1 MPSTNTLSYAQIR
14 SQVES
19 GKGVFIAVLL
29 LVLWFGLLAFNLQYE
44 VTGLEPMLI
53 VLILL
58 QTHLF
63 TGLFITAHDA
73 MHGTVSAN
81 KQLNKF
87 IGALCL
93 MLFALNSWKRM
104 LPKHHEHHRF
114 AGTADDP
121 DYGPPPF
128 WLWFFKFVKTYVRWY
143 QIVGM
148 AILHN
153 IAKIWIPEVNLVLFY
168 IVPSILS
175 MLQLFYFGTYLP
187 HRGEH
192 AADNKHRARSQS
204 KNHVWAFISCYF
216 FGYHYEHH
224 DAPGTPW
231 WLLYARK

>member
-1 MPSTNTLSYAQIR
+1 MPQSLTLTSSYIRQQIA
-14 SQVES
+14 S
-19 GKGVFIAVLL
+19 GKGVLIALL
-29 LVLWFGLLAFNLQYE
+29 IMALWTALLAFNLNYPIK
-44 VTGLEPMLI
+44 GFEPVLLL
-53 VLILL
+53 LILL

-73 MHGTVSAN
+73 MHGTISTN
-81 KQLNKF
+81 KRINNL
-87 IGALCL
+87 IGAICL
-93 MLFALNSWKRM
+93 AVFALNSWKRM
-104 LPKHHEHHRF
+104 LPKHHEHHRY
-114 AGTADDP
+114 AGTEDDP

-148 AILHN
+148 AIIHN
-153 IAKIWIPEVNLVLFY
+153 IAKLWIPEINLVLFY

-192 AADNKHRARSQS
+192 AAENPHRARSQS
-204 KNHVWAFISCYF
+204 KNHLWAFISCYF

>member
-1 MPSTNTLSYAQIR
+1 M
-14 SQVES
+14 SQVLSNNEVRAQVGR
-19 GKGVFIAVLL
+19 GKGVVIALL
-29 LVLWFGLLAFNLQYE
+29 IIGLWLTLLIFNLNYA
-44 VTGLEPMLI
+44 VDGFTPALLG
-53 VLILL
+53 LILL

-73 MHGTVSAN
+73 MHGTVSSN
-81 KQLNKF
+81 KRLNNF
-87 IGALCL
+87 IGGLCL
-93 MLFALNSWKRM
+93 ALFALNSWKRM

-114 AGTADDP
+114 AGTANDP

-153 IAKIWIPEVNLVLFY
+153 IAKIWIPEINLVLFY

-192 AADNKHRARSQS
+192 AVDNKHKARSQS
-204 KNHVWAFISCYF
+204 KNHLWAFMSCYF

-224 DAPGTPW
+224 DMPGTPW